1 MSIPSQIY
9 VIVPCFN
16 EKAVLRQTILP
27 LIDLQ
32 LKVIVVDD
40 CSTDLPKETI
50 EDLPIFYLR
59 HAINLGQ
66 GAALQTGMDF
76 AKQQDADIVIHFDS
90 DGQHPAHQISELIQ
104 PILDGK
110 CDVVLGSRFLQKE
123 SIQNIPFKKQILLKL
138 ARWVNGII
146 TGLWLS
152 DAHNGFRA
160 LNKEALGKIRLTEN
174 RMAHATEI
182 LSLIKKANLRVKE
195 IPVTISYTEY
205 SMQKGQSIWNAVNIL
220 FDLFKKRW
228 L

>member
-1 MSIPSQIY
+1 MKNPPQIY

-16 EKAVLRQTILP
+16 EKVVLRQTIIP
-27 LIDLQ
+27 LIELQ
-32 LKVIVVDD
+32 LNVIVVDD
-40 CSTDLPKETI
+40 CSTDLPKDAI
-50 EDLPIFYLR
+50 DDLPVYYLR

-76 AKQQDADIVIHFDS
+76 AIQKDADIIIHFDA
-90 DGQHPAHQISELIQ
+90 DGQHPSHQISELIQ
-104 PILDGK
+104 PILDGNY
-110 CDVVLGSRFLQKE
+110 DVVLGSRFLKNKSTQD
-123 SIQNIPFKKQILLKL
+123 IPFKKQILLRM

-160 LNKEALGKIRLTEN
+160 LNKEALNKIRLTEN

-182 LSLIKKANLRVKE
+182 LTLIKKANLRVTE
-195 IPVTISYTEY
+195 IPVTIKYTEY
-205 SMQKGQSIWNAVNIL
+205 SIQKGQSMWNAVNIL